1 MGTPCIIWHM
11 LPGENE
17 RLLRKAADLQ
27 IDAVIPCLEDGTAYR
42 HEAKQ
47 AARESI
53 AKVRDEIDW
62 AGLGIAFYPRMN
74 RSNSPYWHDDVTALV
89 EARVDGIIIAKE
101 DSPDRVR
108 DVCRWIGAE
117 EDRNHLPVG
126 SIPVTIML
134 ETALGL
140 TRCYELASSDPRV
153 EAVMIGR
160 EDLSS
165 DLGIFRRHAELLEG
179 GNLELLYARSKVVA
193 DCRAAGKMALDGAS
207 LTFQD
212 ETYMA
217 YDCALA
223 ARLGFSGK
231 LSAHPRHVPAI
242 RAGFS
247 PLPEDI
253 KIAQEMVDGAAA
265 MWEAGTA
272 PALGVAGME
281 VTPAVVPQALLV
293 LERARW
299 AGMLAET
306 DA

>member
-1 MGTPCIIWHM
+1 MNPRIIWHM

-17 RLLRKAADLQ
+17 RLLRKAADLK

-42 HEAKQ
+42 PEAKQ

-53 AKVRDEIDW
+53 ARLREEIDW
-62 AGLGIAFYPRMN
+62 SARGIAFYPRMN
-74 RSNSPYWHDDVTALV
+74 RSNSPYWHDDVRALV

-108 DVCRWIGAE
+108 DVCRLVSAE
-117 EDRNHLPVG
+117 EERVGLAPG
-126 SIPVTIML
+126 SIPVTVML

-140 TRCYELASSDPRV
+140 VRCFELASADPRV
-153 EAVMIGR
+153 EAVMVGR

-165 DLGIFRRHAELLEG
+165 DLGIFRRHSEILEG

-193 DCRAAGKMALDGAS
+193 DCRAAGKLALDGAS

-212 ETYMA
+212 EAYMA

-231 LSAHPRHVPAI
+231 LSAHPRHVEAI

-247 PLPEDI
+247 PLPDDVE
-253 KIAQEMVDGAAA
+253 IARQMVEGADA
-265 MWEAGTA
+265 MWDAGNA

-281 VTPAVVPQALLV
+281 VTPAVVPQAQLV
-293 LERARW
+293 LDRARW
-299 AGMLAET
+299 AGMPIGA

>member
-1 MGTPCIIWHM
+1 M

-17 RLLRKAADLQ
+17 RLLRKAADLK

-42 HEAKQ
+42 PEAKQ

-53 AKVRDEIDW
+53 AKVRDELDW

-74 RSNSPYWHDDVTALV
+74 RSNSPYWHDDVRALV
-89 EARVDGIIIAKE
+89 AARVDGIIIAKE

-108 DVCRWIGAE
+108 DVCALIAVE
-117 EDRNHLPVG
+117 EERNGLPVG
-126 SIPVTIML
+126 GIPVTVML

-140 TRCYELASSDPRV
+140 TRCFDLASCTPTRRGRDDRARGPELRPRHLPSARRAARGREPRV
-153 EAVMIGR
+153 ALR
-160 EDLSS
+160 
-165 DLGIFRRHAELLEG
+165 
-179 GNLELLYARSKVVA
+179 RSKVVA
-193 DCRAAGKMALDGAS
+193 DCRAAGKVALDGAS

-223 ARLGFSGK
+223 ARLGFAGK
-231 LSAHPRHVPAI
+231 LSAHPRHVDAI

-247 PLPEDI
+247 PFPDDI
-253 KIAQEMVDGAAA
+253 EIARQMVEGAKA
-265 MWEAGTA
+265 MSDAGNA

-281 VTPAVVPQALLV
+281 VTPAVVPQAQLCWNALGGRACPSRARR
-293 LERARW
+293 ERAR
-299 AGMLAET
+299 
-306 DA
+306 